1 MFLKSHFVFIGCL
14 FSSCAHTHTQEQ
26 YVFIHDAVLESVVC
40 GNTQIPADDFRTTL
54 EALKRISAPDSE
66 ETGLQAQY
74 NVCWFTT

>member
-1 MFLKSHFVFIGCL
+1 M
-14 FSSCAHTHTQEQ
+14 
-26 YVFIHDAVLESVVC
+26 FIHDAVLESVVC